1 MSWRCSPRTRIRP
14 PWRKGCGSAFSRGSG
29 SPPRSGSPR
38 TCSRRSRSAAGC
50 STRATSCRI
59 SCSWACC
66 CRCGAEPVAQTP
78 GSTPTASRTALVAG
92 ASGLVGSRVLRLL
105 LEEPAYARVT
115 VLARRELPL
124 SHKKLEQ
131 RVVSFDRLAQIADF
145 PRVHDVFCCLGT
157 TMKQAGSPDAFRKVD
172 FTYVVEL
179 ARVAVRHR
187 ASQFLVVTAVG
198 ADPQSRI
205 LYSRVKGEAEEA
217 VRRLQFEGMQIFRP
231 SLLVGAR
238 AQSRP
243 AERVAGL
250 LSMLVAWAFVGP
262 LARYRPIKAEIVAGA
277 MVRVAREA
285 PRGTHVRSEE
295 HTSELQSRLHLVCR
309 LLLEKKK
316 NMNSTLNLQNGVQE
330 VNE

>member
-1 MSWRCSPRTRIRP
+1 M
-14 PWRKGCGSAFSRGSG
+14 AL
-29 SPPRSGSPR
+29 
-38 TCSRRSRSAAGC
+38 
-50 STRATSCRI
+50 ST
-59 SCSWACC
+59 
-66 CRCGAEPVAQTP
+66 
-78 GSTPTASRTALVAG
+78 RTALVAG
-92 ASGLVGSRVLRLL
+92 ASGLVGGRVLRLL
-105 LEEPAYARVT
+105 LEDPTYSRVT

-131 RVVSFDRLAQIADF
+131 RIASFDRLAQIADF

-217 VRRLQFEGMQIFRP
+217 VRRLQFESIQIFRP
-231 SLLVGAR
+231 SLVVGAR

-243 AERVAGL
+243 VERVAWL
-250 LSMLVAWAFVGP
+250 ISLPIAWAFFGP
-262 LARYRPIKAEIVAGA
+262 LSRYRPIRAETMARA
-277 MVRVAREA
+277 MARIAREA
-285 PRGTHVRSEE
+285 PRGTHVYESKDMRR
-295 HTSELQSRLHLVCR
+295 HA
-309 LLLEKKK
+309 
-316 NMNSTLNLQNGVQE
+316 
-330 VNE
+330 

>member
-14 PWRKGCGSAFSRGSG
+14 PRRTGC
-29 SPPRSGSPR
+29 
-38 TCSRRSRSAAGC
+38 
-50 STRATSCRI
+50 
-59 SCSWACC
+59 
-66 CRCGAEPVAQTP
+66 
-78 GSTPTASRTALVAG
+78 
-92 ASGLVGSRVLRLL
+92 
-105 LEEPAYARVT
+105 
-115 VLARRELPL
+115 
-124 SHKKLEQ
+124 
-131 RVVSFDRLAQIADF
+131 RLAQVAVF
-145 PRVHDVFCCLGT
+145 PRVHDVCCCLGT
-157 TMKQAGSPDAFRKVD
+157 TMKQAGSPDAFRKVG
-172 FTYVVEL
+172 FSCVVEL

-187 ASQFLVVTAVG
+187 PSQFLVVTAVG

-262 LARYRPIKAEIVAGA
+262 LARYRPIKAETVARA

-285 PRGTHVRSEE
+285 PRGTHVYESEDIRRRAADPRSSP
-295 HTSELQSRLHLVCR
+295 TPCPGWAAASCAPPQRVAWC
-309 LLLEKKK
+309 
-316 NMNSTLNLQNGVQE
+316 
-330 VNE
+330 

>member
-1 MSWRCSPRTRIRP
+1 
-14 PWRKGCGSAFSRGSG
+14 
-29 SPPRSGSPR
+29 
-38 TCSRRSRSAAGC
+38 
-50 STRATSCRI
+50 
-59 SCSWACC
+59 
-66 CRCGAEPVAQTP
+66 
-78 GSTPTASRTALVAG
+78 
-92 ASGLVGSRVLRLL
+92 VLRLL
-105 LEEPAYARVT
+105 LEDAAYARVT

-172 FTYVVEL
+172 FTYIVEL

-217 VRRLQFEGMQIFRP
+217 VRRLQFESIQIFRP

-238 AQSRP
+238 TQSRP

-262 LARYRPIKAEIVAGA
+262 LARYRPIKAETVARA

-285 PRGTHVRSEE
+285 PRGTHVYESQDIR
-295 HTSELQSRLHLVCR
+295 RR
-309 LLLEKKK
+309 AAKP
-316 NMNSTLNLQNGVQE
+316 
-330 VNE
+330 

>member
-1 MSWRCSPRTRIRP
+1 V
-14 PWRKGCGSAFSRGSG
+14 AL
-29 SPPRSGSPR
+29 
-38 TCSRRSRSAAGC
+38 
-50 STRATSCRI
+50 ST
-59 SCSWACC
+59 
-66 CRCGAEPVAQTP
+66 
-78 GSTPTASRTALVAG
+78 RTALVAG
-92 ASGLVGSRVLRLL
+92 ASGLVGSQVLRLL
-105 LEEPAYARVT
+105 LEDPTYTRVT

-131 RVVSFDRLAQIADF
+131 RIASFDRLAQIADF

-205 LYSRVKGEAEEA
+205 VYSRVKGEAEEA
-217 VRRLQFEGMQIFRP
+217 LRRLQFESIQIFRP

-238 AQSRP
+238 AQGRP

-250 LSMLVAWAFVGP
+250 LSLLVAWAFVGP
-262 LARYRPIKAEIVAGA
+262 LSRYRPIKAEAVARA
-277 MVRVAREA
+277 MVRVARDA
-285 PRGTHVRSEE
+285 PRGTHLYESKEIRR
-295 HTSELQSRLHLVCR
+295 HAA
-309 LLLEKKK
+309 KP
-316 NMNSTLNLQNGVQE
+316 
-330 VNE
+330 

>member
-29 SPPRSGSPR
+29 SPPRSGSRR
-38 TCSRRSRSAAGC
+38 TCSRRSRSPPGC
-50 STRATSCRI
+50 STRAISSRI

-66 CRCGAEPVAQTP
+66 SRCGAERVPSSPAP
-78 GSTPTASRTALVAG
+78 SRTALVAG
-92 ASGLVGSRVLRLL
+92 ASGLVGSHVLRLL
-105 LEEPAYARVT
+105 LEDPAYARVT
-115 VLARRELPL
+115 VLSRRELPL

-198 ADPQSRI
+198 AEPRSRI
-205 LYSRVKGEAEEA
+205 LYSRVKGEVEEA

-250 LSMLVAWAFVGP
+250 LGMLVAWAFVGP
-262 LARYRPIKAEIVAGA
+262 LSRYRPIKAETVARA

-285 PRGTHVRSEE
+285 PRGTHVYESEDI
-295 HTSELQSRLHLVCR
+295 RR
-309 LLLEKKK
+309 RAAKP
-316 NMNSTLNLQNGVQE
+316 
-330 VNE
+330 

>member
-1 MSWRCSPRTRIRP
+1 MSWRCSPPTRIRP
-14 PWRKGCGSAFSRGSG
+14 LWRKGCGSAFSRGSG

-38 TCSRRSRSAAGC
+38 TCSRRSPSPPGC

-78 GSTPTASRTALVAG
+78 GSAPTASRTALVAG

-105 LEEPAYARVT
+105 LEDAAYARVT
-115 VLARRELPL
+115 VLARRELPR

-131 RVVSFDRLAQIADF
+131 RVVSFD
-145 PRVHDVFCCLGT
+145 CLGT

-238 AQSRP
+238 ARSRP

-250 LSMLVAWAFVGP
+250 LSMLVGWAFVGP
-262 LARYRPIKAEIVAGA
+262 LARYRPIKAETVARA

-285 PRGTHVRSEE
+285 PRGTHVYESEDI
-295 HTSELQSRLHLVCR
+295 RR
-309 LLLEKKK
+309 RAAKP
-316 NMNSTLNLQNGVQE
+316 
-330 VNE
+330 

>member
-1 MSWRCSPRTRIRP
+1 VSP
-14 PWRKGCGSAFSRGSG
+14 
-29 SPPRSGSPR
+29 
-38 TCSRRSRSAAGC
+38 
-50 STRATSCRI
+50 
-59 SCSWACC
+59 
-66 CRCGAEPVAQTP
+66 
-78 GSTPTASRTALVAG
+78 TPTPTPTRTALVGG
-92 ASGLVGSRVLRLL
+92 ASGLVGSHVLHLL
-105 LEEPAYARVT
+105 LEDPACGRVT
-115 VLARRELPL
+115 VLVRRELPL
-124 SHKKLEQ
+124 THKKLEQ
-131 RVVSFDRLAQIADF
+131 RVVSFDRLAQMSDF

-217 VRRLQFEGMQIFRP
+217 VRRLQFESIQIFRP

-250 LSMLVAWAFVGP
+250 LSPLVAWAFVGP
-262 LARYRPIKAEIVAGA
+262 LSRYRPIKAAAVARA

-285 PRGTHVRSEE
+285 PRGTHVYE
-295 HTSELQSRLHLVCR
+295 SREIRRHA
-309 LLLEKKK
+309 
-316 NMNSTLNLQNGVQE
+316 
-330 VNE
+330 